1 MSPACAL
8 EQIVKEILDWH
19 RERLGLHDACGAEW
33 WTLWMDGE
41 DDDVGWHWDAD
52 YEARERGEVKHP
64 FLGTVTYLDTGS
76 AAPTV
81 IIDDCREQ
89 PIMAGAGSVIYSAHL
104 SLPVPGKHICF
115 DGTLLHGAP
124 VELRDMFGY
133 SPPSAGGKRR
143 SARSTLLANIWCSH
157 QPRDPQRLPAEVAA
171 KLSPATVA
179 SPFALGSQRASCC
192 CEVAV
197 GRGVSAQEMSWSFGE
212 SDVLSVAFPV
222 PSSVSKDAD
231 CIRLHFIDGRCGC
244 VGWNTMELRLGLC
257 RKKGDIE
264 YKMKEV
270 INYHKCELSPMAL
283 QHVDKYIASCC
294 NEAFDFQ
301 FLSARSERF
310 LPDWAPPGK
319 VETHLDVW
327 PPQGR
332 MGWGAQWSSRAFMC
346 VCFTLVE
353 HGRI

>member
-1 MSPACAL
+1 MFTAHAVEKEESESYGKTYWLPIGVSPACAL

-157 QPRDPQRLPAEVAA
+157 QPRGGCCKAESSNRCV
-171 KLSPATVA
+171 SI
-179 SPFALGSQRASCC
+179 RARIPTTFLLL
-192 CEVAV
+192 
-197 GRGVSAQEMSWSFGE
+197 RG
-212 SDVLSVAFPV
+212 
-222 PSSVSKDAD
+222 
-231 CIRLHFIDGRCGC
+231 
-244 VGWNTMELRLGLC
+244 
-257 RKKGDIE
+257 
-264 YKMKEV
+264 
-270 INYHKCELSPMAL
+270 
-283 QHVDKYIASCC
+283 
-294 NEAFDFQ
+294 
-301 FLSARSERF
+301 
-310 LPDWAPPGK
+310 
-319 VETHLDVW
+319 
-327 PPQGR
+327 
-332 MGWGAQWSSRAFMC
+332 SSRPG
-346 VCFTLVE
+346 CFCSRNVMVVRRVRCPLSCFSSSLISIK
-353 HGRI
+353 RC